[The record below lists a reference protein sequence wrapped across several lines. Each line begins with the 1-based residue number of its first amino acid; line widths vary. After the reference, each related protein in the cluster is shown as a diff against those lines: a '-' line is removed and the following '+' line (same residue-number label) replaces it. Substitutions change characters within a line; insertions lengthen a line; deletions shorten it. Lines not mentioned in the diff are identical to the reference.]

1 MQAVGGENMAGTHE
15 RVSANASRKLQ
26 SNLVYTDIWTD
37 PAKRAVD
44 ASLTIDYS
52 GVPVAPVNG
61 VIDYETHI
69 APIWANH
76 NCASCHDGVNNG
88 AAGRHALDMGNT
100 MGGAG
105 RQASYDS
112 LLIGDPQLDSNGQPV
127 LEVDNGQIRVLQN
140 PAQVDPGFARGSH
153 LVEVLFN
160 QQLKST
166 YTLGAAGHSA
176 MLNASEKRLVSEWI
190 DLGAQYYNSPR
201 KPDGTLRGVTGLSQT
216 VFDNSVHTI
225 LLNRCGSCHNP
236 VGAVGAPAPNFVARR
251 YVLTGDPEGDLNV
264 TLSMIGNTASPGT
277 TELLRRPRSTGTSP
291 IHPQIIPVGGTVAGP
306 VFATSADTDYQ
317 AICSWINSSAGSC
330 P

>member
-44 ASLTIDYS
+44 APLTIDYS

-69 APIWANH
+69 APIWASH
-76 NCASCHDGVNNG
+76 NCASCHDGVNN
-88 AAGRHALDMGNT
+88 ATAGRHALDMSNT

-127 LEVDNGQIRVLQN
+127 LEVDNGEIRVVLN
-140 PAQVDPGFARGSH
+140 AAQVDPGFARGSH

-166 YTLGAAGHSA
+166 YTLGATGHSA
-176 MLNASEKRLVSEWI
+176 MLNASEKRLVSEWV
-190 DLGAQYYNSPR
+190 DLGAQYFNSPR
-201 KPDGTLRGVTGLSQT
+201 DASNGNALRGVTGMDQT
-216 VFDNSVHTI
+216 VFDTSIHAI
-225 LLNRCGSCHNP
+225 LLNRCGSCHDP
-236 VGAVGAPAPNFVARR
+236 VGAVGAAPPNFVGRR
-251 YVLTGDPEGDLNV
+251 FVLTGDPEGDFNV
-264 TLSMIGNTASPGT
+264 TLSMVGNRALPMT
-277 TELLRRPRSTGTSP
+277 TELLRRPASTGTGISP
-291 IHPQIIPVGGTVAGP
+291 NPLHGLLNGLPILS
-306 VFATSADTDYQ
+306 TSDPDYVS
-317 AICSWINSSAGSC
+317 ICAWISTTGLC
-330 P
+330 H